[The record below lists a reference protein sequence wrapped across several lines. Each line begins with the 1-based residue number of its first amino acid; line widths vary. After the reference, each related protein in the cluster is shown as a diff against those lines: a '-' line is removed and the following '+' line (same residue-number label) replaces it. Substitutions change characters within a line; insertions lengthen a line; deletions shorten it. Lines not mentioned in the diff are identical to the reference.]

1 MTDAAVP
8 AHLPTERGI
17 SMSTEGSQM
26 PFVDGEAIVFDKP
39 AGLPVSRPRRG
50 GVSMDD
56 ILPDLRFGFQRLPV
70 PVHRLD
76 ADTSGCLLLARH
88 PKALVRFNRA
98 FEERAVEKGYIGIVG
113 GDVAADMNAES
124 GTIDL
129 PLAKISTAE
138 AGWRMIV
145 DGNAMDARSAITH
158 WRVLAHRKG
167 YTLIEFRPE
176 TGRTHQLRVHALHG
190 FGRALI
196 GDPLYGE
203 AIPAGMMLHSH
214 FLRLSRPGKADINAR
229 AAMPTRFYDLGFS
242 DHDLQY

>member
-1 MTDAAVP
+1 MTDAAIP
-8 AHLPTERGI
+8 ADLPTERVAT
-17 SMSTEGSQM
+17 MSTEESEL

-50 GVSMDD
+50 GASMDD
-56 ILPDLRFGFQRLPV
+56 ILSDLRFGFQRLPV

-98 FEERAVEKGYIGIVG
+98 FEERAVDKGYIGIVAS
-113 GDVAADMNAES
+113 DVAAEMKAES

-129 PLAKISTAE
+129 PLAKISSAE

-145 DGNAMDARSAITH
+145 DGEAKDARSAITH
-158 WRVLAHRKG
+158 WRVLAYRDG
-167 YTLIEFRPE
+167 RTLVEFRPE

-190 FGRALI
+190 LGHALI
-196 GDPLYGE
+196 GDPLYGK
-203 AIPAGMMLHSH
+203 ADTAGLMLHSH
-214 FLRLSRPGKADINAR
+214 FLRLQRPGKADIAAR
-229 AAMPTRFYDLGFS
+229 AAMPARFCALGFAE
-242 DHDLQY
+242 HDLQY